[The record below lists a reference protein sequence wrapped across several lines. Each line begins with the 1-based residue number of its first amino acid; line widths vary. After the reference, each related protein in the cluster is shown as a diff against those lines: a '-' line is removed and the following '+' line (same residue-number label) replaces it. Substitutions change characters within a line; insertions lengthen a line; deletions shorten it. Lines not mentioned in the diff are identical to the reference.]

1 MQITV
6 RDAQW
11 SGRDVDVRGAEIE
24 VRVGEHIQR
33 ERNLKEWMSP
43 EMRSWVDMCRD
54 RLERDIR
61 MIQCPYFAGMR
72 NGDDVLERRRCGD
85 IGSDRKSIDER
96 TDTRFQLRISSDG
109 DRPHADNNTNRKSG
123 LG

>member
-1 MQITV
+1 
-6 RDAQW
+6 
-11 SGRDVDVRGAEIE
+11 
-24 VRVGEHIQR
+24 
-33 ERNLKEWMSP
+33 MSP

-54 RLERDIR
+54 RLESDIR

-96 TDTRFQLRISSDG
+96 TDDRFQLRISAAG
-109 DRPHADNNTNRKSG
+109 DRRPDDEIARAGSTGEKHQDRKSTR
-123 LG
+123 LNSSH